1 MAETP
6 GKKKVRAKK
15 QALGLSQRRTALLTR
30 SEMWFVTRDGKK
42 ARVPCHG
49 ALPLQLS
56 DPPSPSR
63 RLALT
68 AGKRCG
74 KPARCL
80 PFESSGRDL
89 KRLRQSG
96 PRVKHGQEYAHP
108 RAVRRRELTRAENGP
123 PVCRHSFS
131 EIPPTLPS
139 AFFFTSSHRVSENC
153 VASGGALKLERS
165 RP

>member
-1 MAETP
+1 
-6 GKKKVRAKK
+6 
-15 QALGLSQRRTALLTR
+15 
-30 SEMWFVTRDGKK
+30 MWFVTRDGKK

-108 RAVRRRELTRAENGP
+108 RAVRRRERADPGGK
-123 PVCRHSFS
+123 R
-131 EIPPTLPS
+131 
-139 AFFFTSSHRVSENC
+139 TSSLSAQFQRDSSHTSFC
-153 VASGGALKLERS
+153 IFFYLLTS
-165 RP
+165 RE